1 MEYLII
7 IHIGPVQDFIASA
20 RRSRDLWFGSW
31 LLSELS
37 KTAAYSIAEKEG
49 RESLIFPAPADLSNL
64 KPDSDFDVAN
74 KIVAIVKSNPEEV
87 CKEALT
93 NVKARLNEIKED
105 AFKNKN
111 LRGNFD
117 SKTADAQIADML
129 ETFWVATKLESLEK
143 YPKTRAQAEALMAAR
158 KATKN
163 YKAVSWGK
171 AGVPKSSLDGQ
182 RESVIS
188 EEQYKRF
195 DEEKLWQKYGVSYGE
210 RLCGVGLLKR
220 HGERG
225 TEKDRFFS
233 TSHVAA
239 LPFLELLTEKNKDA
253 VRKYILVLKQDLGL
267 EGELGNVPGDAHP
280 AFENYDGHILF
291 EERLVDFFAK
301 NEEEKLKQAKKALN
315 DFYKNCQ
322 LENKRPSPYYGLL
335 LADGD
340 RMGEAIDNQTTP
352 DEHRNISGALSRF
365 ASNVRNI
372 VPKHKGS
379 LVYAGGDD
387 VLAFVPIHT
396 ILDCAFELN
405 QNFKE
410 ELKNFSNKE
419 NISPTLSVGIAIVHH
434 LDPLSDSLELVRK
447 AEKAAKSVEGK
458 NALAVTIS
466 KRSGVDLTVK
476 GSCGKID
483 ERLKNWITLHADNQ
497 IPDGVAYELRDLA
510 LSLSD
515 VPKNLTQAEAKR
527 IFRRKKADLGS
538 KKVDEKVLIDIE
550 QIIDNP
556 DISVK
561 ELANELVVAR
571 IFAEAE
577 KLISKG
583 KGD

>member
-64 KPDSDFDVAN
+64 KPDSNFDVAN

-87 CKEALT
+87 CKEALN
-93 NVKARLNEIKED
+93 NVNRRLNEIKED
-105 AFKNKN
+105 ALKN
-111 LRGNFD
+111 LRDFEHE
-117 SKTADAQIADML
+117 TADAQIADML
-129 ETFWVATKLESLEK
+129 EFFWVATKLESLEK
-143 YPKTRAQAEALMAAR
+143 YGETRKQAEALMAAR

-195 DEEKLWQKYGVSYGE
+195 DEEKLWRKYGINRGE

-220 HGERG
+220 HGERRKG
-225 TEKDRFFS
+225 KDRFFS

-239 LPFLELLTEKNKDA
+239 LPFLTLLKEENKVA
-253 VRKYILVLKQDLGL
+253 VRKYIEALENLGCKPDL
-267 EGELGNVPGDAHP
+267 NKVPPDHDI

-291 EERLVDFFAK
+291 EERLVDFLAK
-301 NEEEKLKQAKKALN
+301 NEDEKLKKAKDALQQ
-315 DFYKNCQ
+315 FYKSCN
-322 LENKRPSPYYGLL
+322 LSDKRPSPYYGLL

-340 RMGEAIDNQTTP
+340 RMGEAIDNQKTP

-372 VPKHKGS
+372 VPKNKGS

-476 GSCGKID
+476 GSWGKID
-483 ERLKNWITLHADNQ
+483 ERLKNWITLHTDNQ

>member
-37 KTAAYSIAEKEG
+37 KAAAYSIAEKEG
-49 RESLIFPAPADLSNL
+49 IESLIFPAPKGLSDLAADS
-64 KPDSDFDVAN
+64 KFDVAN
-74 KIVAIVKSNPEEV
+74 KIVAIVKNP
-87 CKEALT
+87 KEICEKALT
-93 NVKARLNEIKED
+93 RVKARLNEIKED
-105 AFKNKN
+105 AFKN
-111 LRGNFD
+111 LRGYFEHE
-117 SKTADAQIADML
+117 TADAQIADLL
-129 ETFWVATKLESLEK
+129 ELFWVATKLESLEK
-143 YPKTRAQAEALMAAR
+143 YAETRKQAEALMAAR

-195 DEEKLWQKYGVSYGE
+195 DEEKLWQKYRINRGE

-239 LPFLELLTEKNKDA
+239 LPFLELLKEENKAA
-253 VRKYILVLKQDLGL
+253 VRKYILALKQDLGL
-267 EGELGNVPGDAHP
+267 ESELGNVPGDAHP

-301 NEEEKLKQAKKALN
+301 NENDKLNKAKKALN
-315 DFYKNCQ
+315 DFYKNCN
-322 LENKRPSPYYGLL
+322 LADKRPSPYYGLL

-340 RMGEAIDNQTTP
+340 RMGEAIDTQNTQ
-352 DEHRNISGALSRF
+352 DKHREISQALSQF
-365 ASNVRNI
+365 ASNVREI

-396 ILDCAFELN
+396 VLDCAFELN

-410 ELKNFSNKE
+410 ELKDFSNKE

-434 LDPLSDSLELVRK
+434 LDPLSDSLNLARA
-447 AEKAAKSVEGK
+447 AEKSAKSVAGK
-458 NALAVTIS
+458 NALAVTVS

-476 GSCGKID
+476 GSWGKID

-497 IPDGVAYELRDLA
+497 IPDGVAYELRDLV
-510 LSLSD
+510 LSLGD
-515 VPKNLTQAEAKR
+515 APKNLMQEEAKR
-527 IFRRKKADLGS
+527 IFGRKKADLGS
-538 KKVDEKVLIDIE
+538 KKVDEKVLANIKETIDKCE
-550 QIIDNP
+550 V
-556 DISVK
+556 SVK
-561 ELANELVVAR
+561 DLADELVATR
-571 IFAEAE
+571 IFAEAK
-577 KLISKG
+577 KLIG
-583 KGD
+583 KED